1 MYEIEG
7 QAIMRY
13 LVYKGNNFC
22 REICCDRSWNG
33 GGGGGGGGGREEV
46 GGGGVREGEG
56 ADLNST
62 SWAFNQ
68 LFLFTY
74 IFSCIVHIVYT
85 VF

>member
-33 GGGGGGGGGREEV
+33 GGREEV

-62 SWAFNQ
+62 S
-68 LFLFTY
+68 
-74 IFSCIVHIVYT
+74 
-85 VF
+85 

>member
-1 MYEIEG
+1 MTEAGMGE
-7 QAIMRY
+7 
-13 LVYKGNNFC
+13 
-22 REICCDRSWNG
+22 E
-33 GGGGGGGGGREEV
+33 GGGRERGGRGWRCERERE
-46 GGGGVREGEG
+46 GGGC
-56 ADLNST
+56 DLNST

>member
-22 REICCDRSWNG
+22 REICCDRSWKWG
-33 GGGGGGGGGREEV
+33 RRGGGGGGGREDV

-62 SWAFNQ
+62 S
-68 LFLFTY
+68 
-74 IFSCIVHIVYT
+74 
-85 VF
+85 

>member
-1 MYEIEG
+1 MYEIER

-13 LVYKGNNFC
+13 LVYNWNNFC

-33 GGGGGGGGGREEV
+33 GGGGGGRERVREV

-62 SWAFNQ
+62 S
-68 LFLFTY
+68 
-74 IFSCIVHIVYT
+74 
-85 VF
+85 